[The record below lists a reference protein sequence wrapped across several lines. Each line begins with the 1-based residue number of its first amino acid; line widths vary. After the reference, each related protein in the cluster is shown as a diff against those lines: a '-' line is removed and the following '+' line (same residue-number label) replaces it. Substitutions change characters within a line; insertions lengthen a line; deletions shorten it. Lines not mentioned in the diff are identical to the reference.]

1 MQCVTRTLLAAEGG
15 HLSAPHRT
23 SPSGKSGVLVGLFSR
38 NSPPDRFFQNA
49 RPSGLCPSGGAPKQ
63 PFGLFRC
70 SAWLLLTTHR
80 TSRSGCS
87 GVPHG
92 LFSMNSPPD
101 CSFRNAHAP
110 GLRPSVCQSTG
121 LVIPQTLDL
130 QGFAPPQ
137 KGRLDPHARRFVD
150 KRKVFHAGRRERIS
164 SEARN
169 LSVLCIPRTT

>member
-1 MQCVTRTLLAAEGG
+1 MADTSSVAAGVSLLRTETAVPAVPVFR
-15 HLSAPHRT
+15 SAYFPETVHRT
-23 SPSGKSGVLVGLFSR
+23 VSSKTLDLQGCAPPYAHR
-38 NSPPDRFFQNA
+38 NS
-49 RPSGLCPSGGAPKQ
+49 
-63 PFGLFRC
+63 C
-70 SAWLLLTTHR
+70 S
-80 TSRSGCS
+80 SCS
-87 GVPHG
+87 GVTHG

-137 KGRLDPHARRFVD
+137 KGRLDPHACRFVD

-164 SEARN
+164 SEAEKS
-169 LSVLCIPRTT
+169 LSTLYSPNDVKQP